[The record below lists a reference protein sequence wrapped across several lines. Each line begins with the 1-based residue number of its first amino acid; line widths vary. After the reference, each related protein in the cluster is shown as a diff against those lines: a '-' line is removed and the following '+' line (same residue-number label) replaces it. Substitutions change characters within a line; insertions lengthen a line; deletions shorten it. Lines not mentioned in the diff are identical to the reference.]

1 MKHNETQFTCLNSS
15 INPTI
20 YLSNIMSS
28 VFYYEPFY
36 DFDRFLDEALSTR
49 IGSASDNAVARR
61 NDSSDS
67 GAARNM
73 KPRMDLHE
81 DTDKNIVTAS
91 FELAGL
97 KKEDVNI
104 DVHNNRLTVSGE
116 SKISS
121 EHDDNGWAVRE
132 RRYGKFSRTLTLPQG
147 VKDDQI
153 KASLDSGVLTVT
165 FPKASPEQATKKI
178 TVS

>member
-1 MKHNETQFTCLNSS
+1 
-15 INPTI
+15 
-20 YLSNIMSS
+20 MSS

-36 DFDRFLDEALSTR
+36 DFDRFLDDALSTR
-49 IGSASDNAVARR
+49 LGSSNDNTIARR
-61 NDSSDS
+61 DSSES
-67 GAARNM
+67 GAVRNL

-91 FELAGL
+91 FELPGL

-116 SKISS
+116 SSISS
-121 EHDDNGWAVRE
+121 DHDEKGWAVRE

-153 KASLDSGVLTVT
+153 KAHLDNGVLTVT